1 MKKNAKPNKN
11 SLFLKNKKNAVRLN
25 QEGLRLILL
34 GKTEDAINCFEKSIK
49 KSFNFPD
56 PYFHLGNYYFQTNN
70 HEKAEKYYLNAIK
83 IDQNNADFF
92 FNLGILKYSK
102 GLIDEATN
110 LYKKCLDIDPSYTK
124 SLKYLGNIYKD
135 KKEFRRAL
143 ENNKQWK
150 DFDPDNPEPYFN
162 DALIHIRNGR
172 FDLGWKLY
180 ERGLENNIRDPFK
193 GYYNE
198 NKSIWDGKIFDGVLL
213 VYGEQGLGD
222 QIIFGTVLPELLKD
236 QKNVILKVDARLKN
250 LFQYSFSNLKIYGEH
265 EDIPDH
271 TYDKYISIGSLC
283 KFYRNHTDDFMNSTF
298 KAYTFKK
305 KLPLNFKNQIS
316 KLTNLKIGISWKTFA
331 TKNDKKR
338 SLTPLEVST
347 ILRNNKNSFINLQY
361 GEVNNEIEEI
371 NQLTN
376 NKLVTIRDLDLTQD
390 LNNVISLIKECDL
403 IITIDNTIAHLS
415 SSLGKIT
422 WILLPYSADFRWMED
437 ITASLWY
444 ENAVLLRQTKNCN
457 WKSVLDIINT
467 ALSGED

>member
-49 KSFNFPD
+49 ISFNFPD

-70 HEKAEKYYLNAIK
+70 PEKAEKYYLDAIK
-83 IDQNNADFF
+83 IDQNNPDFF
-92 FNLGILKYSK
+92 FNLAILKYSK
-102 GLIDEATN
+102 GLIDEAIN
-110 LYKKCLDIDPSYTK
+110 LYKKCLDINPSYTK

-135 KKEFRRAL
+135 KKEFRSAL
-143 ENNKQWK
+143 EKNKQWK
-150 DFDPDNPEPYFN
+150 NFDPDNPEPYFN
-162 DALIHIRNGR
+162 DALIHIRKGR

-250 LFQYSFSNLKIYGEH
+250 LFQYSFSNLKIFSEQ
-265 EDIPDH
+265 EEIPDH
-271 TYDKYISIGSLC
+271 SYDKYISIGSLC

-298 KAYTFKK
+298 KAYTFKQN
-305 KLPLNFKNQIS
+305 LPLNFKNQIS

-331 TKNDKKR
+331 AKNDKKR

-347 ILRNNKNSFINLQY
+347 ILCKNKNSFINLQY
-361 GEVNNEIEEI
+361 GEVDNEIEEI

-390 LNNVISLIKECDL
+390 LNSVISLIKECDL

-422 WILLPYSADFRWMED
+422 WILLPYSADFRWMEN

-444 ENAVLLRQTKNCN
+444 ENAVLLRQNKNCN
-457 WKSVLDIINT
+457 WKSVLDMLNT

>member
-1 MKKNAKPNKN
+1 M
-11 SLFLKNKKNAVRLN
+11 
-25 QEGLRLILL
+25 
-34 GKTEDAINCFEKSIK
+34 
-49 KSFNFPD
+49 
-56 PYFHLGNYYFQTNN
+56 
-70 HEKAEKYYLNAIK
+70 
-83 IDQNNADFF
+83 
-92 FNLGILKYSK
+92 
-102 GLIDEATN
+102 
-110 LYKKCLDIDPSYTK
+110 
-124 SLKYLGNIYKD
+124 
-135 KKEFRRAL
+135 
-143 ENNKQWK
+143 
-150 DFDPDNPEPYFN
+150 
-162 DALIHIRNGR
+162 
-172 FDLGWKLY
+172 
-180 ERGLENNIRDPFK
+180 
-193 GYYNE
+193 
-198 NKSIWDGKIFDGVLL
+198 

-271 TYDKYISIGSLC
+271 LYDKYISIGSLC
-283 KFYRNHTDDFMNSTF
+283 KFYRNHTDDFMNSNF
-298 KAYTFKK
+298 KAYSFKK

-331 TKNDKKR
+331 AKNDKKR

-347 ILRNNKNSFINLQY
+347 ILCNNKNSFINLQY
-361 GEVNNEIEEI
+361 GKVDNEIEEI

-376 NKLVTIRDLDLTQD
+376 NKLFTIKDLDLTQD
-390 LNNVISLIKECDL
+390 LNSVISLIKECDL

-422 WILLPYSADFRWMED
+422 WILLPYSADFRWMEN

>member
-34 GKTEDAINCFEKSIK
+34 GKTEDAIKCFEKSIK

-70 HEKAEKYYLNAIK
+70 HEKAEKYYLDAIK
-83 IDQNNADFF
+83 IDQNNPDFF
-92 FNLGILKYSK
+92 FNLAILKYSK
-102 GLIDEATN
+102 GLIDEAIN
-110 LYKKCLDIDPSYTK
+110 LYKKCLDINPSYTK
-124 SLKYLGNIYKD
+124 SFKYLSNIYKD
-135 KKEFRRAL
+135 KKEFRKAL
-143 ENNKQWK
+143 EKNKQWK

-250 LFQYSFSNLKIYGEH
+250 LFQYSFSNLIIYSEQ
-265 EDIPDH
+265 EEIPDH

-376 NKLVTIRDLDLTQD
+376 NKLFTIKDLDLTQD
-390 LNNVISLIKECDL
+390 LNSVISLIKECDL

-422 WILLPYSADFRWMED
+422 WILLPYSADFRWMEN